1 MERLDIKGKF
11 KTFISDSKL
20 KLLSPGAGAAGQ
32 DGDDWQLILPQG
44 AASLDR
50 GDWSDSD
57 REVSQLQGDPLA
69 DQEVLDSLDKI
80 FYAEDSDPS
89 LHCLNLLGDMVG
101 DLQSIDESRK
111 ALMQQLTTVSR
122 RVFSLIL
129 EKQGDCARQLEG
141 MVEVQ
146 ADLLDSLAV
155 CRTGRANLA
164 KAQDHSVSCSLGI
177 LAGWRRRQQ
186 ALALLSNL
194 ETIRTLSLTQERLQ
208 ELLGEENYPE
218 AISLLLE
225 CTKVSSTFG
234 HFSAIHQLSGKLA
247 DTLVMTEEQL
257 DQALAR
263 QCTNFNAE
271 TYGKLQQA
279 YRLLGKTQTSM
290 DQLLMHF
297 TTAIHNHSF
306 AVVYGHVCLITDCP
320 RPPPYPELCKEV
332 AVESFLPALT
342 DLLKSLWTIMLSYH
356 RLLLW
361 HSRTNQEEDE
371 GVRQYCMNKLETGV
385 GRVWQDVQSK
395 VKAYVL
401 ASDLSQFSIDSF
413 LHFLDLL
420 HRLIMVGQEFSGSN
434 SSALLQDSL
443 VTQCRAYFSTYHAT
457 RLDELKVHLEN
468 EAWTVCPVKQDFN
481 FRLLAEFSHLST
493 LKSPTKSLSGS
504 SSWLKRFSGVNS
516 DESPFDEL
524 CQESQEEDILLCGD
538 ETGGCASSDSEDELS
553 AEQMQ
558 ELLEENRD
566 SGRVLTHLTAVVAP
580 SKPPIARA
588 TGLTISNTAIM
599 LLRLVGRY
607 SHMMKVLSPIA
618 DTVWLGICQLFEF
631 YLFTVNQFFTFDL
644 ADMDKAGVYSSK
656 LAATLTSIQARVIE
670 HEETVEGQEE
680 IKKLVGSVRPAS
692 LCPGVV
698 LDGIDLIAGL
708 PERLVGVESTVFIAS
723 QFSALLPLISSSL
736 PDHFSSSIDAF
747 HDNVISAAVDLRE
760 PIFLAAVAR
769 SMNTDGILGMMA
781 RVSWDIKE
789 VSTQHSPYVDQ
800 LLRELSIFSQRV
812 IKVASMVS
820 VSDHLSSLLWRQ
832 AVRVA
837 INTFVEGF
845 AAAKKCTN
853 EGRALMQLDFRQF
866 VIQAEKLSSLKPL
879 PFQDFV
885 TVFVKAF
892 YIQEAELEQ
901 WVADH
906 PEYSA
911 SQLRAVVQGVTNS
924 NSSNKTKQKL
934 NSLIN
939 DLSFK
944 IRR

>member
-1 MERLDIKGKF
+1 M
-11 KTFISDSKL
+11 
-20 KLLSPGAGAAGQ
+20 
-32 DGDDWQLILPQG
+32 
-44 AASLDR
+44 
-50 GDWSDSD
+50 
-57 REVSQLQGDPLA
+57 
-69 DQEVLDSLDKI
+69 
-80 FYAEDSDPS
+80 
-89 LHCLNLLGDMVG
+89 
-101 DLQSIDESRK
+101 
-111 ALMQQLTTVSR
+111 
-122 RVFSLIL
+122 
-129 EKQGDCARQLEG
+129 
-141 MVEVQ
+141 
-146 ADLLDSLAV
+146 
-155 CRTGRANLA
+155 
-164 KAQDHSVSCSLGI
+164 
-177 LAGWRRRQQ
+177 
-186 ALALLSNL
+186 
-194 ETIRTLSLTQERLQ
+194 
-208 ELLGEENYPE
+208 
-218 AISLLLE
+218 
-225 CTKVSSTFG
+225 
-234 HFSAIHQLSGKLA
+234 
-247 DTLVMTEEQL
+247 
-257 DQALAR
+257 
-263 QCTNFNAE
+263 
-271 TYGKLQQA
+271 QQA

-538 ETGGCASSDSEDELS
+538 ETVGCASSDSEDELS

-599 LLRLVGRY
+599 LLRLVGRWVIKTLAKQSNALCRY

-812 IKVASMVS
+812 IKVSCKLSRTIVFTIFIKVASMVS

-837 INTFVEGF
+837 INTFVE
-845 AAAKKCTN
+845 
-853 EGRALMQLDFRQF
+853 
-866 VIQAEKLSSLKPL
+866 
-879 PFQDFV
+879 
-885 TVFVKAF
+885 
-892 YIQEAELEQ
+892 
-901 WVADH
+901 
-906 PEYSA
+906 
-911 SQLRAVVQGVTNS
+911 VVNMME
-924 NSSNKTKQKL
+924 
-934 NSLIN
+934 
-939 DLSFK
+939 
-944 IRR
+944 

>member
-20 KLLSPGAGAAGQ
+20 KLLSPGSGAAGP
-32 DGDDWQLILPQG
+32 DGEDWQLILPQG
-44 AASLDR
+44 TSSLDR

-69 DQEVLDSLDKI
+69 DQEVLDRLDKV

-111 ALMQQLTTVSR
+111 SLMHQLTTVSR

-129 EKQGDCARQLEG
+129 EKQGDCAKQLEG

-146 ADLLDSLAV
+146 ADLLDSLAT
-155 CRTGRANLA
+155 CRTGRVNLA
-164 KAQDHSVSCSLGI
+164 KAQDQSVSCSLGI

-186 ALALLSNL
+186 ALALLNNL

-225 CTKVSSTFG
+225 CTKVSSTFD

-257 DQALAR
+257 DQALARQLFIFFSLRSQSHQIFSR

-297 TTAIHNHSF
+297 TTAIHNNSF
-306 AVVYGHVCLITDCP
+306 AVVYGHVCLMTNCP

-342 DLLKSLWTIMLSYH
+342 DLLKSLWTIMLSFH

-361 HSRTNQEEDE
+361 HSQASLEEDE
-371 GVRQYCMNKLETGV
+371 NVKQYCRNKLETGV

-493 LKSPTKSLSGS
+493 LKSPTKSISGS
-504 SSWLKRFSGVNS
+504 SSWLKRFSGANS

-538 ETGGCASSDSEDELS
+538 ELCCGGSSDSEDDLS
-553 AEQMQ
+553 PEQLQ

-566 SGRVLTHLTAVVAP
+566 SGRVLTHLTPVVAS
-580 SKPPIARA
+580 SKPPIAKA

-599 LLRLVGRY
+599 LLRLVGR
-607 SHMMKVLSPIA
+607 
-618 DTVWLGICQLFEF
+618 
-631 YLFTVNQFFTFDL
+631 
-644 ADMDKAGVYSSK
+644 
-656 LAATLTSIQARVIE
+656 
-670 HEETVEGQEE
+670 
-680 IKKLVGSVRPAS
+680 
-692 LCPGVV
+692 
-698 LDGIDLIAGL
+698 
-708 PERLVGVESTVFIAS
+708 
-723 QFSALLPLISSSL
+723 
-736 PDHFSSSIDAF
+736 
-747 HDNVISAAVDLRE
+747 
-760 PIFLAAVAR
+760 
-769 SMNTDGILGMMA
+769 
-781 RVSWDIKE
+781 
-789 VSTQHSPYVDQ
+789 
-800 LLRELSIFSQRV
+800 
-812 IKVASMVS
+812 
-820 VSDHLSSLLWRQ
+820 
-832 AVRVA
+832 
-837 INTFVEGF
+837 
-845 AAAKKCTN
+845 
-853 EGRALMQLDFRQF
+853 
-866 VIQAEKLSSLKPL
+866 
-879 PFQDFV
+879 
-885 TVFVKAF
+885 
-892 YIQEAELEQ
+892 
-901 WVADH
+901 
-906 PEYSA
+906 
-911 SQLRAVVQGVTNS
+911 
-924 NSSNKTKQKL
+924 
-934 NSLIN
+934 
-939 DLSFK
+939 
-944 IRR
+944 